1 MNEPFV
7 IEGFWWLPNTPD
19 VKIPGVLSVTPGDTP
34 RLKLM
39 GALNNIEERDFPP
52 PDFINPDI
60 IHGISAKGESVTLSQ
75 CLQKSQNSSI
85 GDAGS
90 QKTSEFIAHFAF
102 FGVYFSNLS
111 DIQFT
116 SVSVRFHN
124 LDNWY
129 NKSCIKTSTP
139 GPGTEVITFKRPDP
153 IDIQINDYLIQI
165 TILESQ
171 SLNLN
176 HTLLSAKVYI
186 NISNDTK
193 KPLEE
198 YLNLLRLIQN
208 FFTFAITVPTFVI
221 DIIGRVTEKIEPTST
236 NFNPPLT
243 IKIFYDAAGW
253 QPDPPDFF
261 WAFML
266 LPYSE
271 IEGNLPGLLK
281 MWVEKAET
289 LKPVYDLYFAGI
301 YRSTYPENEFL
312 NLTQAIESFHRRIY
326 GGEYIPENTYLNGLY
341 KILTDAIP
349 QDISADFRSS
359 LQKGKLRYAHEYS
372 LRKRI
377 FLLCQHISE
386 NLRVNFLN
394 DKKAQSDYA
403 ERIADTRNYLTH
415 YSPELKEKA
424 ITGGKELFEL
434 NNQLE
439 LFISFCFLE
448 QLEIPYNKIEALLY
462 KDRRYQR
469 YISKSLDSGK

>member
-1 MNEPFV
+1 MNEPFA

-19 VKIPGVLSVTPGDTP
+19 VKIPGVLSFTPGDTP

-60 IHGISAKGESVTLSQ
+60 IHGISAKGESVTLSK
-75 CLQKSQNSSI
+75 CLQKSRNSSI

-90 QKTSEFIAHFAF
+90 QSTSEFIVHFAF
-102 FGVYFSNLS
+102 FGVYFSNPS

-116 SVSVRFHN
+116 SVFVRFHN

-129 NKSCIKTSTP
+129 NKSCIETSTP
-139 GPGTEVITFKRPDP
+139 EPGTEVITFIRPKP
-153 IDIQINDYLIQI
+153 IDIQINDFLVQI
-165 TILESQ
+165 ALLESQ
-171 SLNLN
+171 SLNPN
-176 HTLLSAKVYI
+176 RALLSTKVHI
-186 NISNDTK
+186 NIYNPTK

-208 FFTFAITVPTFVI
+208 FFTFAITEPTFVI
-221 DIIGRVTEKIEPTST
+221 EITGRVTEKIEPTGT
-236 NFNPPLT
+236 NFDPPQI
-243 IKIFYDAAGW
+243 IKIFYAAAGW
-253 QPDPPDFF
+253 QSDPSDIF

-271 IEGNLPGLLK
+271 IEGNLPELLK
-281 MWVEKAET
+281 MWVKKAET

-312 NLTQAIESFHRRIY
+312 NLTQAIETYHRRIY
-326 GGEYIPENTYLNGLY
+326 GGEYISENVYLNGLY
-341 KILTDAIP
+341 KTLTAAIP

-377 FLLCQHISE
+377 YLLCQHISE

-439 LFISFCFLE
+439 LIISFCFLE
-448 QLEIPYNKIEALLY
+448 QLGIPYNKIEALLF
-462 KDRRYQR
+462 KDRRYQK
-469 YISKSLDSGK
+469 YISKPQDSGM